1 VPEVLVTGATSGV
14 GRWLAAHLGGL
25 GATVLVHGRDPGK
38 VAATAAE
45 VRAAGGTAREY
56 VADLSV
62 LAEVRAL
69 AERIDSLDV
78 LVNNAGV
85 GGLVAGRELSADG
98 YEMHW
103 AVNYLAPVALTRGLL
118 DVLRR
123 TGSARVVNVG
133 SVGQAPPDLDDPRMD
148 GGYDPQE
155 AYARS
160 KLALAAWT
168 FDLAGELAGT
178 GITANVIHPATYMD
192 TAMVRAAGIA
202 PASAVED
209 GASAVLRLVT
219 DTALARVTGRFF
231 DGRREARAHRL
242 AYDAGFRARLAAAT
256 ARQLATR

>member
-1 VPEVLVTGATSGV
+1 MTGATAGV
-14 GRWLAAHLGGL
+14 GRWLATHLGRL
-25 GATVLVHGRDPGK
+25 GATVLVHGRDPAK

-45 VRAAGGTAREY
+45 VRAAGGTAREL

-69 AERIDSLDV
+69 AGRIDSLDV

-103 AVNYLAPVALTRGLL
+103 AVNYLAPVALTRGLT

-123 TGSARVVNVG
+123 SASARVVNVG
-133 SVGQAPPDLDDPRMD
+133 SVGQAPPDLTDPRLD
-148 GGYDPQE
+148 RGYDPQE

-168 FDLAGELAGT
+168 FDLADELAGS
-178 GITANVIHPATYMD
+178 GVTANVIHPATYMD

-202 PASAVED
+202 PWSTVEE

-219 DTALARVTGRFF
+219 DPALTGVTGRFF
-231 DGRREARAHRL
+231 DGRREARAHAL
-242 AYDAGFRARLAAAT
+242 AYDAGFRARLAEAT
-256 ARQLATR
+256 SGQLAGR